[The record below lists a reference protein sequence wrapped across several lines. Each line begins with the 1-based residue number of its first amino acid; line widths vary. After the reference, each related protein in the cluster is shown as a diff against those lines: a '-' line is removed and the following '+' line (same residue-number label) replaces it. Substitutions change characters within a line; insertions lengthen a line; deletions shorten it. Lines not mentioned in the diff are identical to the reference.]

1 MWRPLVVTCTES
13 CYVPIREKNS
23 RFPALSEQWSHG
35 CHGKDTK
42 PEHFV
47 SQRRNIHVNLFFF
60 FFLIYYVFT
69 MKVRSRK
76 TMTKKWTFL
85 FDSVMFSKSSTRV
98 VIGVV
103 VRVRIRFFCLT

>member
-1 MWRPLVVTCTES
+1 
-13 CYVPIREKNS
+13 
-23 RFPALSEQWSHG
+23 
-35 CHGKDTK
+35 
-42 PEHFV
+42 
-47 SQRRNIHVNLFFF
+47 
-60 FFLIYYVFT
+60 

-103 VRVRIRFFCLT
+103 VRVRIRFFVLLKVQRVILSVKNKQLFKI